1 MPQQL
6 RPAPPPEQVDTRR
19 LVLIGTALFALAAVV
34 ISLVPSWREHSD
46 GLWLWTAVAGA
57 ALGLLG
63 QLVMRWQK
71 AP

>member
-1 MPQQL
+1 MPKKL
-6 RPAPPPEQVDTRR
+6 LPAPPPEQVDTRR
-19 LVLIGTALFALAAVV
+19 VVGYGTVLFALAAVV
-34 ISLVPSWREHSD
+34 IALDPSWRSHED

-57 ALGLLG
+57 LLGLLG

>member
-1 MPQQL
+1 MPEKL
-6 RPAPPPEQVDTRR
+6 RPAPPPDQVDTRR
-19 LVLIGTALFALAAVV
+19 VVAIGTILFAVAAVV
-34 ISLVPSWREHSD
+34 IALVPSWRGAAD
-46 GLWLWTAVAGA
+46 GRWLWTAIIGA